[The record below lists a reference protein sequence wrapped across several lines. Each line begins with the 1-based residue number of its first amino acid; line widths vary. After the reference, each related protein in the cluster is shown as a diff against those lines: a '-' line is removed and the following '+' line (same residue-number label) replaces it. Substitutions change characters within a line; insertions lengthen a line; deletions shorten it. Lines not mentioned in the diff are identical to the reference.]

1 MKACRYATLN
11 QGEFIDSQNK
21 TKHLALQILQF
32 DFSKIYR
39 YESLQ
44 NRITL
49 YTFACGLEIKRG

>member
-1 MKACRYATLN
+1 MKACRYGTLN

-21 TKHLALQILQF
+21 TKYLALQTLWF

-49 YTFACGLEIKRG
+49 YTFAHGLEIKRG

>member
-11 QGEFIDSQNK
+11 QGGFIGLQNK
-21 TKHLALQILQF
+21 TKYLALQILQF

-39 YESLQ
+39 HESLQ

-49 YTFACGLEIKRG
+49 YTFAYGLEIKRG

>member
-11 QGEFIDSQNK
+11 QGGFIDLQNK
-21 TKHLALQILQF
+21 TKYLTLQILRF

-49 YTFACGLEIKRG
+49 YTFAYGLEIKRG

>member
-1 MKACRYATLN
+1 MEACRYTTLN
-11 QGEFIDSQNK
+11 QGDFVDLQNK
-21 TKHLALQILQF
+21 TKYLALQILRF

-49 YTFACGLEIKRG
+49 YTFAYGLEIKRG

>member
-1 MKACRYATLN
+1 MEACRYATLN
-11 QGEFIDSQNK
+11 QGDFIDSQNK
-21 TKHLALQILQF
+21 TKHLALQILWF

-49 YTFACGLEIKRG
+49 HTFAYGLEIKRG

>member
-1 MKACRYATLN
+1 MKACRYSTMN

-21 TKHLALQILQF
+21 TKYLALQILWF

-39 YESLQ
+39 CESLQ

-49 YTFACGLEIKRG
+49 YTFAYGLEIKRG

>member
-1 MKACRYATLN
+1 MN
-11 QGEFIDSQNK
+11 QGDFIDLQNK
-21 TKHLALQILQF
+21 TKYLALQILWF

-49 YTFACGLEIKRG
+49 YTFAYGLEIKRG

>member
-21 TKHLALQILQF
+21 TKYLALQILWF
-32 DFSKIYR
+32 DFSNIYR

-49 YTFACGLEIKRG
+49 YTFAHGLEIKRG

>member
-1 MKACRYATLN
+1 MKAYRYATLN
-11 QGEFIDSQNK
+11 QGEFIDLQNK
-21 TKHLALQILQF
+21 TKYLALQILWF

-49 YTFACGLEIKRG
+49 YTFAHGLEIKRG

>member
-11 QGEFIDSQNK
+11 QSGFIDLQNK
-21 TKHLALQILQF
+21 TKYLTLQILQF
-32 DFSKIYR
+32 GFSNIYR

-49 YTFACGLEIKRG
+49 YTFAYGLEIKRG

>member
-1 MKACRYATLN
+1 MKACQYATLY
-11 QGEFIDSQNK
+11 QGGFVDLQNK
-21 TKHLALQILQF
+21 TKYLALQILWF

-49 YTFACGLEIKRG
+49 YTFAYGLEIKRG

>member
-1 MKACRYATLN
+1 MN
-11 QGEFIDSQNK
+11 QGGFVDLQNK
-21 TKHLALQILQF
+21 TKYLALQIIWF

-49 YTFACGLEIKRG
+49 YTFAYGLEIKRG

>member
-21 TKHLALQILQF
+21 TKYLALQILQF

-49 YTFACGLEIKRG
+49 YTFAQV

>member
-1 MKACRYATLN
+1 MKACRHTTLN

-21 TKHLALQILQF
+21 TKYLALQILRF
-32 DFSKIYR
+32 DFSNIYR

-49 YTFACGLEIKRG
+49 YTFAYGLEIKRG

>member
-11 QGEFIDSQNK
+11 QGDFIDSQNK
-21 TKHLALQILQF
+21 TKYLALQILWF
-32 DFSKIYR
+32 DFSNIYR

-49 YTFACGLEIKRG
+49 YTFAHGLEIKRG

>member
-1 MKACRYATLN
+1 MKACLYATLN
-11 QGEFIDSQNK
+11 QGGFVDLQNK
-21 TKHLALQILQF
+21 TNYLALQILWF

-49 YTFACGLEIKRG
+49 YTFAYGLEIKRG

>member
-1 MKACRYATLN
+1 MKACRYVTLN

-49 YTFACGLEIKRG
+49 YTFAHGLEIKRG

>member
-1 MKACRYATLN
+1 METCQHTTLN
-11 QGEFIDSQNK
+11 QGEFIDLQNK
-21 TKHLALQILQF
+21 TKYLALQTLWF

-49 YTFACGLEIKRG
+49 YTFAYGLEIKRG